1 MKKFSLALLA
11 FFLCFSAAWADRP
24 TEIKNLIDSSIK
36 QIDNRSDKSFKT
48 TYPNG
53 KIKETFIKEK
63 GDVIYSLYDA
73 KGKLKVHYAHKKGEI
88 MNYESRYPSGKVAER
103 CLVDSRFI
111 QYNSFWENGHS
122 KEHYL
127 YILKDN
133 STEYFRCDQNGKII
147 P

>member
-1 MKKFSLALLA
+1 MKKLILALLV
-11 FFLCFSAAWADRP
+11 FLFCFSAAWADRP
-24 TEIKNLIDSSIK
+24 TEIKTLIDSSIK
-36 QIDNRSDKSFKT
+36 QVDKRSPKSFKN

-63 GDVIYSLYDA
+63 GDILYSLYDE
-73 KGKLKVHYAHKKGEI
+73 KGKMKIHYAHKKGEI
-88 MNYESRYPSGKVAER
+88 MTYESRYPSGKLAER
-103 CLVDSRFI
+103 CMVDSRFI
-111 QYNSFWENGHS
+111 QYTSFWENGHT

-133 STEYFRCDQNGKII
+133 STEYFHCDSKGKII